1 MNLDRYVGIPYC
13 EDTFDCADFV
23 ALVQRE
29 LYGRDVSLPNGRER
43 GDRGYAVVAGRVD
56 QYATP
61 TDTPA
66 DGDLVLMGRKG
77 RKGGHVGLYFY
88 LDHEGYVLHSN
99 ETDGVSVLHRVR
111 DLPDFGTT
119 IHGYYKWA

>member
-1 MNLDRYVGIPYC
+1 MNLDRFIGIPYS
-13 EDTFDCADFV
+13 EADFDCADFV
-23 ALVQRE
+23 SHVRRE
-29 LYGRDVSLPNGRER
+29 LYGHEVRLPNGRER
-43 GDRGYAVVAGRVD
+43 GDRGYAVVSGRVE

-61 TDTPA
+61 TETPA

-77 RKGGHVGLYFY
+77 RKGGHVGLYFH

-99 ETDGVSVLHRVR
+99 ETDGCSVLHRSR

-119 IHGYYKWA
+119 IKGYFAWA